1 MRHQGSGALGSA
13 LSRIRYITQV
23 KSRPPT
29 FAVFVAGGMEF
40 KDDAKKF
47 LARALQQDLDFQGV
61 PIRVEVRRRTKAET
75 RQNPRSRND
84 SRSSRRSRYGQVKM

>member
-1 MRHQGSGALGSA
+1 MRHEGDGAVGSA

-29 FAVFVAGGMEF
+29 FAVFVSGGLSFSEN
-40 KDDAKKF
+40 ARRF

-61 PIRVEVRRRTKAET
+61 PIRVEVRYRKRRAQT
-75 RQNPRSRND
+75 
-84 SRSSRRSRYGQVKM
+84 